1 MARANLASMSIDVRM
16 KAGVGQPVVTPAR
29 RAINEKIATAVPAYV
44 TERDGF
50 KDIAVARGHHARVR
64 RLVTKSAYRHC
75 Y

>member
-1 MARANLASMSIDVRM
+1 LKYGLIPEFVGRM
-16 KAGVGQPVVTPAR
+16 PVV
-29 RAINEKIATAVPAYV
+29 ATLEDLDEPSLKLILTQPKNALVNAYV